1 MSNKKPVMSHDPLA
15 GIEEEEAAGEV
26 VVVPERS
33 HVLNDAST
41 SADDSGVL
49 VLESSLT
56 IADVSTYLETLQSS
70 VDLVGAKQI
79 DGRDVD
85 IVDGAGLQLL
95 AAFVKDLIGK
105 TVEVS
110 WVGASDNLVRAARQ
124 FGVYNAL
131 GLDRMDDEAA

>member
-1 MSNKKPVMSHDPLA
+1 M
-15 GIEEEEAAGEV
+15 
-26 VVVPERS
+26 
-33 HVLNDAST
+33 
-41 SADDSGVL
+41 
-49 VLESSLT
+49 
-56 IADVSTYLETLQSS
+56 
-70 VDLVGAKQI
+70 GAKQI

>member
-1 MSNKKPVMSHDPLA
+1 
-15 GIEEEEAAGEV
+15 
-26 VVVPERS
+26 
-33 HVLNDAST
+33 
-41 SADDSGVL
+41 
-49 VLESSLT
+49 
-56 IADVSTYLETLQSS
+56 
-70 VDLVGAKQI
+70 VGAKQI